1 VTHANISQ
9 DIQIS
14 TGAIPGDDQA
24 LGFDGAGTVTKVG
37 QNVHSFRVGDKV
49 AFTDTGAFA
58 NRARTTYKRVHR
70 VPDGMAL
77 EVC

>member
-1 VTHANISQ
+1 V
-9 DIQIS
+9 QIAS
-14 TGAIPGDDQA
+14 GSIPGDDQA
-24 LGFDGAGTVTKVG
+24 LGFDGAGTVTKIG

-58 NRARTTYKRVHR
+58 NRVRTTYKRVYH